1 MEISCNVVGDSND
14 ENNFLQ
20 KFLLTNTQFSKL
32 RKAFANNSSA
42 NIKFSKTQ
50 FFDRLLGPLVEIG
63 LLLIGKVLKLLAKD
77 VLIPLWLTAAKPATD
92 AVIHKKIYG
101 SGATILIIS
110 NEEINDIMKIVKS
123 LK

>member
-42 NIKFSKTQ
+42 NIKLSKPQ

>member
-42 NIKFSKTQ
+42 NIKLSKTQ
-50 FFDRLLGPLVEIG
+50 FFNRLLGPLVEIG
-63 LLLIGKVLKLLAKD
+63 LLLIGKALKLLAKD

>member
-1 MEISCNVVGDSND
+1 M
-14 ENNFLQ
+14 
-20 KFLLTNTQFSKL
+20 
-32 RKAFANNSSA
+32 
-42 NIKFSKTQ
+42 
-50 FFDRLLGPLVEIG
+50 
-63 LLLIGKVLKLLAKD
+63 LLIGKALKLLAKD

>member
-42 NIKFSKTQ
+42 NIKLSKTQ

-110 NEEINDIMKIVKS
+110 NEEINDIMKIVRS

>member
-42 NIKFSKTQ
+42 NIKLSKTQ

-92 AVIHKKIYG
+92 AVVHKKIYG